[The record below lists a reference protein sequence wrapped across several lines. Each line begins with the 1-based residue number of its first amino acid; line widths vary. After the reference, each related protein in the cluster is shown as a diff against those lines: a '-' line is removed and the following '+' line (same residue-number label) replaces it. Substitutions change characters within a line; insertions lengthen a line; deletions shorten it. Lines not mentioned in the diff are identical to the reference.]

1 MHNNQQ
7 GDKETHMQALLFRH
21 NGEVETIKLRDF
33 LQVQYVVG
41 GFVEMINDVEN
52 GKIFL
57 VNEDATVYDLPR
69 NKTYPQLLGDVILAD
84 EQEFRQ
90 LPFGMKGV

>member
-7 GDKETHMQALLFRH
+7 GNKEKHMQALLFRH

-41 GFVEMINDVEN
+41 GFVEMIKDKEN

-84 EQEFRQ
+84 EQEFKQ

>member
-21 NGEVETIKLRDF
+21 NGEVEIIKLRDF

-41 GFVEMINDVEN
+41 GFVEMINAEH

-69 NKTYPQLLGDVILAD
+69 NKTYPQLFGDVILAD

-90 LPFGMKGV
+90 LPFGIKGV